1 MKKQRKNGIK
11 TKKSNFWI
19 ILLGIFIVSLF
30 FFLANL
36 VYTYRDVRMTGEPRT
51 CPIVEITY
59 NTKGGNSGSVKVDGQ
74 ILAVSRL
81 DSSLE
86 IGDSIQVRY
95 DKERVIVVQEK
106 FDEGSFIIFFAL
118 DIVLLIIG
126 LSLLYAGITG
136 KGYP

>member
-95 DKERVIVVQEK
+95 DKERAIVVQEK